1 MAKPKPVTPITLAD
15 IANEARPSAYRSA
28 NKREGRGAPAIYTSI
43 SGVRI
48 SRKLF
53 EEWICF
59 AVWVYL
65 LQGVRE
71 RGVYLL
77 QGVRKRHQ
85 YGKNAF
91 DMVSGLTAT
100 LARRM
105 DSRPL
110 APDGVRRIWDRNWR
124 RYARALADAH
134 AFVHLEG
141 NPVSFDR
148 LTRPTRLKIMTADM
162 LIKHTSPVRFPEL

>member
-1 MAKPKPVTPITLAD
+1 MAKRKPKPVRPITLAD

-28 NKREGRGAPAIYTSI
+28 RKRERRGAPGAYKSI

-71 RGVYLL
+71 RS
-77 QGVRKRHQ
+77 Q

-91 DMVSGLTAT
+91 DKVAGLSAT

-110 APDGVRRIWDRNWR
+110 APSGVRRIWDRNWR
-124 RYARALADAH
+124 RYARAIVDAH
-134 AFVHLEG
+134 AFVRSEG

-148 LTRPTRLKIMTADM
+148 LTRPTRVKIMTADM